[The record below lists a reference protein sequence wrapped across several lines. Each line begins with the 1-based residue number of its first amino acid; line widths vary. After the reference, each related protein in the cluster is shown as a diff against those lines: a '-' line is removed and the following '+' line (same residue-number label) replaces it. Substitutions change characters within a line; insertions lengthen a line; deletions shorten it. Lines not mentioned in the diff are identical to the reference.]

1 MKHSFN
7 IYNASAGSGKTFTLV
22 KEYLVLLIN
31 SSRPDAYKNILA
43 ITFTNKA
50 VEEMKTRIISSL
62 HNFSKSTV
70 PEDSI
75 DLFNAVKQA
84 TGLPGKEIQQKSARI
99 LKNIIHNYS
108 AFEISTIDGFTQRI
122 LRSFAKDLGLSV
134 NFEVSLNTD
143 QILLEAVE
151 ALIAQAG
158 SDKAITKILTE
169 FALSKTDDE
178 KSWDITADLFE
189 ISRLLTNENNQLPLS
204 RLKGKS
210 LEDFE
215 NYSKKIKAE
224 KEKTRT
230 LIKSAAEMFFG
241 IIQDHNLESSDFT
254 RESLPKYFQKLKQE
268 KFPADFSL
276 KWMQSLETLPLYT
289 KNKEEEKKSLL
300 DSLQPQFCELFR
312 ASEKAIYHFE
322 FLAEIES
329 KLVQLSLLNA
339 INQQVEIIKKER
351 NLLLISEFNP
361 MISAQVKDQ
370 PAPFIYEKLGER
382 YQNYFI
388 DEFQDT
394 SRMQWENLQ
403 PLVEHSLSGEPKPGE
418 PAGLMLV
425 GDAKQSIYRWRG
437 GKAEQFIELYNLQ
450 QKPFSIEQKV
460 EDLPDNYRSGGEIVN
475 FNNNLFQYASASLR
489 HPSYSE
495 LFVKSRQTPKKEN
508 NGYVDIS
515 FIEANT
521 SAEEFEIYPEKVL
534 EIIQN
539 LDEKAFSKSDIC
551 ILTRRRKEGIAIASY
566 LSEHGIPVVSSETLL
581 VANSPTVNFMVD
593 LLAYSINPKDDNL
606 KLEIFNFL
614 QEKLNLEAP
623 HHTISENLKYNEE
636 AFFHW
641 LKEYDIEFS
650 LEALKNLSLY
660 ESAEY
665 IIRSFSLVDSS
676 DAYIQFFLDY
686 IFETTQK
693 SVTGIADFLELWEQ
707 NKEKL
712 SIAVPEEES
721 AVKIMTIHSSKGLEF
736 PVVIYPF
743 ANSDFQDTRMDSLWL
758 DMPEALGE
766 IPVSYMSASKKMLN
780 WGKKAS
786 EVYQELL
793 DQKELDTLNV
803 LYVACTRASEQLYI
817 LSKLEIDKKGNENPA
832 KISGLLIGFLKQS
845 GKWIDGQLQYDFG
858 ELPPP
863 KQRKKGSTS
872 HAQEHFYSTPTQN
885 QAVHIVTRSGSL
897 WDTKQEEAIEKGEI
911 IHDILANINTREDA
925 GIALEQAVL
934 DGTITSKA
942 QPLIAKVIDS
952 IITHP
957 ELSEFFAPGS
967 SNINERDILVD
978 GGKRLR
984 PDRLNFKEKKVS
996 ILDYKTGSY
1005 KESHAL
1011 QINRYAETLENIG
1024 FKPGKKILVYI
1035 NKELSL
1041 EYV

>member
-62 HNFSKSTV
+62 HNFSKTPV
-70 PEDSI
+70 PSDSI
-75 DLFNAVKQA
+75 ALFNAVKKS
-84 TGLPGKEIQQKSARI
+84 TGLPEEEIQQKSARI

-158 SDKAITKILTE
+158 KDKAITKILKE

-204 RLKGKS
+204 RLKDKS
-210 LEDFE
+210 LDDFE
-215 NYSKKIKAE
+215 NYSKNLRAE
-224 KEKTRT
+224 KEKTRA
-230 LIKSAAEMFFG
+230 LIKSTAEIFFG
-241 IIQDHNLESSDFT
+241 IMQDHNLEFSDFS
-254 RESLPKYFQKLKQE
+254 RKSLPTYFQKLE
-268 KFPADFSL
+268 KEEFPSKFDSQ
-276 KWMQSLETLPLYT
+276 WMQNLETSALYN
-289 KNKEEEKKSLL
+289 KNQKEEKKSLL

-322 FLAEIES
+322 FLAEIEK

-339 INQQVEIIKKER
+339 INQQVEVIKKER

-403 PLVEHSLSGEPKPGE
+403 PLVEHSLSGEPKVGE

-437 GKAEQFIELYNLQ
+437 GKAEQFIDLYNLE
-450 QKPFSIEQKV
+450 QKPFSIKQKV

-495 LFVKSRQTPKKEN
+495 LFVNSRQTPKKEN
-508 NGYVDIS
+508 NGFVNIS

-539 LDEKAFSKSDIC
+539 LDEKAFSRSDIC
-551 ILTRRRKEGIAIASY
+551 ILTRRRKEGIAIASH

-581 VANSPTVNFMVD
+581 IANSPAVNFMVN

-614 QEKLNLEAP
+614 QEKLDLKEP
-623 HHTISENLKYNEE
+623 HQIISENLRYNED

-641 LKEYDIEFS
+641 LKEYEIEFS

-665 IIRSFSLVDSS
+665 IIRSFSLVETS
-676 DAYIQFFLDY
+676 DAYVQFFLDY
-686 IFETTQK
+686 IFEATQK

-712 SIAVPEEES
+712 SIAVPEEEN

-758 DMPEALGE
+758 DLPEALGE

-780 WGKKAS
+780 WGENAS
-786 EVYQELL
+786 EVYEELL

-817 LSKLEIDKKGNENPA
+817 LSKLELDKKENENPG

-845 GKWIDGQLQYDFG
+845 GKWSDGHLNYDFG
-858 ELPPP
+858 KLPPP
-863 KQRKKGSTS
+863 KQKEKGSAS
-872 HAQEHFYSTPTQN
+872 QAQEHFYSTPTQN

-925 GIALEQAVL
+925 GQALEQAVL

-942 QPLIAKVIDS
+942 QPQIAKVIEA

-967 SNINERDILVD
+967 SNFNERDILVD

-984 PDRLNFKEKKVS
+984 PDRLNFKEKEVS

-1011 QINRYAETLENIG
+1011 QINRYAETLENMG

>member
-22 KEYLVLLIN
+22 KEYLILLIN

-62 HNFSKSTV
+62 HNFSKTPV
-70 PEDSI
+70 PEDSFN
-75 DLFNAVKQA
+75 LFNAVKQA
-84 TGLPGKEIQQKSARI
+84 TGFPGEEIQLKSARI

-134 NFEVSLNTD
+134 NFEVSLNTE

-158 SDKAITKILTE
+158 TDKALTKILKE

-189 ISRLLTNENNQLPLS
+189 ISKLLTNENNHLPLS
-204 RLKGKS
+204 KLKGKS

-215 NYSKKIKAE
+215 KFSKKLKAE
-224 KEKTRT
+224 KESTKNI
-230 LIKSAAEMFFG
+230 IKSSVEIFFG
-241 IIQDHNLESSDFT
+241 IMQDHNLEFSDFT
-254 RESLPKYFQKLKQE
+254 GSYLPKHFKKLEEGKT
-268 KFPADFSL
+268 PNFST
-276 KWMQSLETLPLYT
+276 KWIQTLETAPLY
-289 KNKEEEKKSLL
+289 KKDQNEHKKSLL

-312 ASEKAIYHFE
+312 ASEKAIYHVE
-322 FLAEIES
+322 FLTEIE
-329 KLVQLSLLNA
+329 KRLVQLSLLNA

-394 SRMQWENLQ
+394 SKMQWENLQ
-403 PLVEHSLSGEPKPGE
+403 PLVEHSLSGEPKEGE

-437 GKAEQFIELYNLQ
+437 GKAEQFIDLYNLQ
-450 QKPFSIEQKV
+450 AKPFSIDQKV
-460 EDLPDNYRSGGEIVN
+460 EDLPDNYRSAGEIVN
-475 FNNNLFQYASASLR
+475 FNNNLFQFASASLR

-495 LFVKSRQTPKKEN
+495 LFENSAQTPKKEN

-534 EIIQN
+534 EIIQD
-539 LDEKAFSKSDIC
+539 LDEKAFSRGDIC
-551 ILTRRRKEGIAIASY
+551 ILTRRKKEGIAIASY
-566 LSEHGIPVVSSETLL
+566 LSEQGIPVVSSETLL
-581 VANSPTVNFMVD
+581 VANSPAVNFIVN
-593 LLAYSINPKDDNL
+593 LLAFSINPKDDNI
-606 KLEIFNFL
+606 KLEIFSFL
-614 QEKLNLEAP
+614 QEKLQLEAS
-623 HHTISENLKYNEE
+623 HQIISENLRYNED

-641 LKEYDIEFS
+641 LREYDIDFS

-660 ESAEY
+660 ESGEY
-665 IIRSFSLVDSS
+665 IIRSFSLVETS

-693 SVTGIADFLELWEQ
+693 SVTGIADFLDLWEQ
-707 NKEKL
+707 KKEKL
-712 SIAVPEEES
+712 SIAVPEEDN

-736 PVVIYPF
+736 PIVIYPF
-743 ANSDFQDTRMDSLWL
+743 ANSGFQDTRMDSLWL
-758 DMPEALGE
+758 DLPEALGE

-780 WGKKAS
+780 WGDKAS

-803 LYVACTRASEQLYI
+803 LYVACTRASAQLYI

-832 KISGLLIGFLKQS
+832 KISGLLIGFLKNM
-845 GKWIDGQLQYDFG
+845 GKWVDGQLQYSFG
-858 ELPPP
+858 KLPQPRP
-863 KQRKKGSTS
+863 GERGSNS
-872 HAQEHFYSTPTQN
+872 QVQEHFYSTPTQN
-885 QAVHIVTRSGSL
+885 QAVHIVTRSGAL

-911 IHDILANINTREDA
+911 IHDILANINTREDSTL
-925 GIALEQAVL
+925 ALEQAVL
-934 DGTITSKA
+934 DGTIASEA
-942 QPLIAKVIDS
+942 LPQISKVIES
-952 IITHP
+952 IIMHP
-957 ELSEFFAPGS
+957 QLIEFFSPDA
-967 SNINERDILVD
+967 SNLNERDILID

-984 PDRLNFKEKKVS
+984 PDRLNFKENEVS
-996 ILDYKTGSY
+996 ILDYKTGNY
-1005 KESHAL
+1005 KNSHAL
-1011 QINRYAETLENIG
+1011 QINRYAETLQNMG
-1024 FKPGKKILVYI
+1024 FKPGRKILVYI

-1041 EYV
+1041 EFV

>member
-62 HNFSKSTV
+62 HNFSKSPI
-70 PEDSI
+70 PEENRA
-75 DLFNAVKQA
+75 LFNAVQEA
-84 TGLPGKEIQQKSARI
+84 TGFKGEEIQHKSAGI

-134 NFEVSLNTD
+134 NFEVALNTD

-151 ALIAQAG
+151 ALIAQVG
-158 SDKAITKILTE
+158 KDKAITKILTE

-189 ISRLLTNENNQLPLS
+189 IAKLLTNENNQLPLS
-204 RLKGKS
+204 KLKDKS
-210 LEDFE
+210 LDDFE
-215 NYSKKIKAE
+215 NYRRKIKAE
-224 KEKTRT
+224 KEKTRA
-230 LIKSAAEMFFG
+230 LIKNAAEMFFG
-241 IIQDHNLESSDFT
+241 IIQDHNLEFSDFI
-254 RESLPKYFQKLKQE
+254 RKSLPTYFQKLKKE
-268 KFPADFSL
+268 EYPLKFDL
-276 KWMQSLETLPLYT
+276 QWMQNLESAPLY
-289 KNKEEEKKSLL
+289 KKDQKEHKKSLL

-312 ASEKAIYHFE
+312 ASEKAVYHYE
-322 FLAEIES
+322 FLTEIEK

-339 INQQVEIIKKER
+339 INQQVEILKKER

-394 SRMQWENLQ
+394 SLMQWENLQ
-403 PLVEHSLSGEPKPGE
+403 PLVEHSLSGEPKAGE

-437 GKAEQFIELYNLQ
+437 GKAEQFIALYGLQ
-450 QKPFSIEQKV
+450 QRPFSIQQKV

-475 FNNNLFQYASASLR
+475 FNNNLFQYASATLR

-495 LFVKSRQTPKKEN
+495 LFVNSRQNPRKEN
-508 NGYVDIS
+508 IGYVDIS
-515 FIEANT
+515 FIEAKT
-521 SAEEFEIYPEKVL
+521 SEEEFEIYPEKVL
-534 EIIQN
+534 EIIHN
-539 LDEKAFSKSDIC
+539 LSEQAFSKSDIC

-566 LSEHGIPVVSSETLL
+566 LSEHNIPVVSSETLL
-581 VANSPTVNFMVD
+581 IANSPSVNFMVD

-614 QEKLNLEAP
+614 EEKLNLEEP
-623 HHTISENLKYNEE
+623 HQIISENLKYNDET
-636 AFFHW
+636 FFDW
-641 LKEYDIEFS
+641 LKNYDIEFS

-665 IIRSFSLVDSS
+665 IIRSFSLVETS
-676 DAYIQFFLDY
+676 DAYMQFFLDY

-712 SIAVPEEES
+712 SIAVPDEEN

-743 ANSDFQDTRMDSLWL
+743 ANSDFKDTRMDSLWL
-758 DMPEALGE
+758 DLPEALGE
-766 IPVSYMSASKKMLN
+766 IPVSYIGASKKMLN
-780 WGKKAS
+780 WGGKAS

-845 GKWIDGQLQYDFG
+845 GKWSDGQLHYGFG

-863 KQRKKGSTS
+863 KKKEKGTASQP
-872 HAQEHFYSTPTQN
+872 QEYFYSTPTQN
-885 QAVHIVTRSGSL
+885 QAVNIVTRSGAL

-911 IHDILANINTREDA
+911 IHNILANINTREDSA
-925 GIALEQAVL
+925 LALEQAVL
-934 DGTITSKA
+934 DGAITSKA
-942 QPLIAKVIDS
+942 QPQISKVIET

-957 ELSEFFAPGS
+957 DLSDFFAPGS
-967 SNINERDILVD
+967 SNLNERDILVD

-984 PDRLNFKEKKVS
+984 PDRLNFNGKEVN

-1005 KESHAL
+1005 KEAHAL
-1011 QINRYAETLENIG
+1011 QINKYAETLENMG
-1024 FKPGKKILVYI
+1024 FKTGKKILVYI